1 LHYNLILV
9 FYINQFLHINSF
21 AYFIISSLILNKK
34 NFYIYIKT
42 MKSNIRDSYN
52 IKKIRKFNNI
62 DQNYNEEDL
71 KNLII
76 KPEKIE
82 KPNID
87 ISKLLD
93 EKINQTDCDLKD
105 SIKKRTNKTYKGI
118 IKDKDFDFNKN
129 IKQSEDLIIYKVNNN
144 DKNQKVFDEKMNV
157 FKTEIDDQNVHIN
170 NVYSLDN
177 KNTHKKEFEYQH
189 RYKYRSK
196 INTDDSDL
204 RIDRIEYYKNE
215 QNKIDNSKKKIDNI
229 LLNLIDSGILSEN
242 LDSIDYDKVNTDDL
256 ENTLKNVFGD
266 EEFKKI
272 MDELE

>member
-1 LHYNLILV
+1 
-9 FYINQFLHINSF
+9 
-21 AYFIISSLILNKK
+21 
-34 NFYIYIKT
+34 

-62 DQNYNEEDL
+62 DQNYNNEDL

-76 KPEKIE
+76 KPEKLE
-82 KPNID
+82 KPNIND
-87 ISKLLD
+87 SKLLD
-93 EKINQTDCDLKD
+93 EKINQTDYDLKD

-118 IKDKDFDFNKN
+118 IKDKDFDFSKN
-129 IKQSEDLIIYKVNNN
+129 IKQSDDLVIYKVNTN
-144 DKNQKVFDEKMNV
+144 DKNQKVFDEKMGV

-242 LDSIDYDKVNTDDL
+242 MDSIDYDKINTDDL
-256 ENTLKNVFGD
+256 EKTLKNVFGND
-266 EEFKKI
+266 EFKKI

>member
-1 LHYNLILV
+1 
-9 FYINQFLHINSF
+9 
-21 AYFIISSLILNKK
+21 
-34 NFYIYIKT
+34 

-62 DQNYNEEDL
+62 DQNYNEDDL

-93 EKINQTDCDLKD
+93 EKINKTECELAD
-105 SIKKRTNKTYKGI
+105 SIQKRTNKTYKGI
-118 IKDKDFDFNKN
+118 IKDKDFDFNKD
-129 IKQSEDLIIYKVNNN
+129 IKQSEDLLIYKVNIN

-157 FKTEIDDQNVHIN
+157 FKNKIDDQNVHNN

-196 INTDDSDL
+196 ISTDDSDL

-256 ENTLKNVFGD
+256 EKTLKNVFGD

-272 MDELE
+272 MNELE

>member
-1 LHYNLILV
+1 
-9 FYINQFLHINSF
+9 
-21 AYFIISSLILNKK
+21 
-34 NFYIYIKT
+34 

-93 EKINQTDCDLKD
+93 EKINQTDCEFKE

-129 IKQSEDLIIYKVNNN
+129 IKKSEDLIIYKVNIN
-144 DKNQKVFDEKMNV
+144 DKNQEVFDEKMNV
-157 FKTEIDDQNVHIN
+157 FKNEIDDQNVHIN

-242 LDSIDYDKVNTDDL
+242 MDSIDYDKVNTDDL
-256 ENTLKNVFGD
+256 EKTLKNVFGD

>member
-1 LHYNLILV
+1 
-9 FYINQFLHINSF
+9 
-21 AYFIISSLILNKK
+21 
-34 NFYIYIKT
+34 

-62 DQNYNEEDL
+62 DKNYNDEDL

-76 KPEKIE
+76 KPEKLE
-82 KPNID
+82 KPNINV
-87 ISKLLD
+87 SKLLD
-93 EKINQTDCDLKD
+93 EKINQTDYDLKD

-118 IKDKDFDFNKN
+118 IKDKDFDFSKN
-129 IKQSEDLIIYKVNNN
+129 IKQSDDLVIYKVNTN
-144 DKNQKVFDEKMNV
+144 DKNQKVFDEKMGV

-242 LDSIDYDKVNTDDL
+242 MDSIDYDKINTDDL
-256 ENTLKNVFGD
+256 EKTLKNVFGND
-266 EEFKKI
+266 EFKKI

>member
-1 LHYNLILV
+1 
-9 FYINQFLHINSF
+9 
-21 AYFIISSLILNKK
+21 
-34 NFYIYIKT
+34 